1 MHELIHQTTDSMV
14 QWINRQ
20 SSCEQRFTNLRSAAK
35 TEMTDGFN
43 LLLQTL
49 IDYLLFGLQP
59 VFESMA
65 VLSAMLLIQ
74 GVGPLRYPR
83 MEVLGMLI
91 RLVSSGVLV
100 VL

>member
-1 MHELIHQTTDSMV
+1 MV

-20 SSCEQRFTNLRSAAK
+20 SSCEQRFTDPKSAAK

-74 GVGPLRYPR
+74 GVGPLRYSR
-83 MEVLGMLI
+83 MEVMGMFI
-91 RLVSSGVLV
+91 RLVSNGVLLV
-100 VL
+100 P